1 MSINSN
7 IPQIAVLRQSVEKR
21 FGKRLIVHTDF
32 ITLVSAIE
40 KELRAY
46 LREHYRAR
54 MGILHTRLCN
64 CITPNSRCLNAVCRG
79 VRLARLLPKTTL
91 L

>member
-40 KELRAY
+40 KEL
-46 LREHYRAR
+46 
-54 MGILHTRLCN
+54 
-64 CITPNSRCLNAVCRG
+64 
-79 VRLARLLPKTTL
+79 
-91 L
+91 